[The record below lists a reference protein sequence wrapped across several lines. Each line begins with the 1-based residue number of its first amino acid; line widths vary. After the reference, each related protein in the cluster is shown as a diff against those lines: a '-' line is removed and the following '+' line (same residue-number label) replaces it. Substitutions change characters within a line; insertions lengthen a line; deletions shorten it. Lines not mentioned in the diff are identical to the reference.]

1 MILVYKPEIDDRKL
15 FAFYSLSTEEKLT
28 WLENV
33 NTLLRLCQRTL
44 GITIM
49 SIYQYE
55 DQNKHTSSGMG
66 SW

>member
-1 MILVYKPEIDDRKL
+1 MILVYKPRIDDETL
-15 FAFYSLSTEEKLT
+15 FTFYSLSTEEKLT

-55 DQNKHTSSGMG
+55 DQCMLNSSGSG